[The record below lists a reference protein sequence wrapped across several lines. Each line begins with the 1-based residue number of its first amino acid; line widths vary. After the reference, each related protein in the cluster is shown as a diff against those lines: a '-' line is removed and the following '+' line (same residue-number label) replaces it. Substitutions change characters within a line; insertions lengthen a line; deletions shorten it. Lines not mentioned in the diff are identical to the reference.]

1 MAVRLDEA
9 EKQILARLMADFS
22 ERALS
27 SNQLSSGYVG
37 SLIFDLATAVCVG
50 GEKLHVSNS
59 ILPFRILKTRSLLAP
74 GSMRW
79 LRMTQAAA

>member
-37 SLIFDLATAVCVG
+37 PLISDLATAICVCVG
-50 GEKLHVSNS
+50 GE
-59 ILPFRILKTRSLLAP
+59 RSYTCRLRYCLF
-74 GSMRW
+74 GSRK
-79 LRMTQAAA
+79 QEAY